1 MILRTVL
8 IVRNSVT
15 DVEKYPQIDFSCKV
29 YSGIFLRL
37 LKKKISKYFHSKHAT
52 YFKMK

>member
-37 LKKKISKYFHSKHAT
+37 LKKKSQNISIPNMQHILK
-52 YFKMK
+52 

>member
-8 IVRNSVT
+8 LVRNSVI
-15 DVEKYPQIDFSCKV
+15 DVEKYPQTDFSFKV
-29 YSGIFLRL
+29 DSGIFLRL
-37 LKKKISKYFHSKHAT
+37 LKNISKYLHSKHAT